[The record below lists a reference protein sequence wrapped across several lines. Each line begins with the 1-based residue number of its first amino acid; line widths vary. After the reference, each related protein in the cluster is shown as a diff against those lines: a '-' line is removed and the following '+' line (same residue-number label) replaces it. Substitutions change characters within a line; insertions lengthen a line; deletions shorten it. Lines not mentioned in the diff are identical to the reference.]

1 MDRKRPRARCGVV
14 SLSKQDEEG
23 AMSMKFLALAAAP
36 LALLAAGCNEGGGG
50 ANSATPGQ
58 PAEAQKKA
66 GDQTIASGL
75 DQNSRFA
82 QAAKAAGLDG
92 TLAGPGPYTVLV
104 PRDEAFTKVEG
115 ALKDPAKPE
124 NRAELTRILTYHI
137 LPGTVLTEDLG
148 KAVDNGKGKA
158 LVQTMNG
165 ETLTATKDGGK
176 LVLADSSGGKATI
189 VEGDQQRSNGV
200 VQYVDAILTPGA
212 EGRTAKK

>member
-1 MDRKRPRARCGVV
+1 MRMRTLV
-14 SLSKQDEEG
+14 LSTV
-23 AMSMKFLALAAAP
+23 P
-36 LALLAAGCNEGGGG
+36 LALLAACNQGG
-50 ANSATPGQ
+50 AGDANSSAPGQ

-75 DQNSRFA
+75 QANSRFA

-104 PRDEAFTKVEG
+104 PRDEAFGKVEG
-115 ALKDPAKPE
+115 ALKDPANPQ

-137 LPGTVLTEDLG
+137 LPGTVLIEDLG

-176 LVLADSSGGKATI
+176 VVLTDASGGKATI
-189 VEGDQQRSNGV
+189 VDGDQQRSNGV
-200 VQYVDAILTPGA
+200 VQYVDAVLMPSA
-212 EGRTAKK
+212 EGAGKPKAGGSQ

>member
-1 MDRKRPRARCGVV
+1 
-14 SLSKQDEEG
+14 
-23 AMSMKFLALAAAP
+23 MSMKTLALAAAP
-36 LALLAAGCNEGGGG
+36 LALLAAGCNQANGGGNG
-50 ANSATPGQ
+50 ATPGQ

-75 DQNSRFA
+75 DPNSRFA

-104 PRDEAFTKVEG
+104 PRDEAFAKVEG
-115 ALKDPAKPE
+115 ALQDPARPE
-124 NRAELTRILTYHI
+124 NRAELTRTLTYHI
-137 LPGTVLTEDLG
+137 LPGTVLTEDLA

-165 ETLTATKDGGK
+165 KTLTATKDGGK
-176 LVLADSSGGKATI
+176 IVLADSSGGKATI

-200 VQYVDAILTPGA
+200 VQYIDAVLTPGGQS
-212 EGRTAKK
+212 EPAKE

>member
-1 MDRKRPRARCGVV
+1 MRVRTLV
-14 SLSKQDEEG
+14 LSTVPL
-23 AMSMKFLALAAAP
+23 AMLAACNQ
-36 LALLAAGCNEGGGG
+36 AGSGD
-50 ANSATPGQ
+50 ANSSTPGQ

-66 GDQTIASGL
+66 GDQTIAAGL
-75 DQNSRFA
+75 DANGRFA

-104 PRDEAFTKVEG
+104 PRDEAFAKVEG
-115 ALKDPAKPE
+115 ALTDPANPQ
-124 NRAELTRILTYHI
+124 NRAELTRVLTYHI
-137 LPGTVLTEDLG
+137 LPGTVLIEDLA

-176 LVLADSSGGKATI
+176 VVLTDASGNKAMI

-200 VQYVDAILTPGA
+200 VQYLDKVLMPSA
-212 EGRTAKK
+212 EGAAKGKAAGSQ